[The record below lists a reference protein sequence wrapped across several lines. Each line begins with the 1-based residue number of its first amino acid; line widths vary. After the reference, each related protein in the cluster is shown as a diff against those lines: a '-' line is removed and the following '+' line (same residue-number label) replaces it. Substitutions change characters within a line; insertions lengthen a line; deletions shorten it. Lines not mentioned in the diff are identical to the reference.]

1 MYKLLKKYLFMIL
14 TVTFMM
20 NLGSA
25 EAREANQINTIS
37 VRSRVEQAVQANTAV
52 ITVGIRVQD
61 SKLQIAQDKANLVMQ
76 NLVQEMLTLGVS
88 KSDMQTSDFN
98 LNYNKEDKNSFR
110 GYTLENNLVIKV
122 RDIDKAGIVLDKA
135 LESGANQILGINFTY
150 EGAEELKDQ
159 LLKLAIENGRKKADI
174 VASAD
179 GRIAGRLLEVNIY
192 TDSYQ
197 KAEMRVNKM
206 MLDSSALGSQ
216 VLAGNVVISSEAT
229 LLFELN

>member
-1 MYKLLKKYLFMIL
+1 MFKSLKKYVVLVL
-14 TVTFMM
+14 AVTFITS
-20 NLGSA
+20 LGVA
-25 EAREANQINTIS
+25 EAREANQVSTIS

-52 ITVGIRVQD
+52 ITVGIKAQD
-61 SKLQIAQDKANLVMQ
+61 SKLQIAQNKVNEVMQ
-76 NLVQEMLTLGVS
+76 NLIQEMLILGIN

-110 GYTLENNLVIKV
+110 GYTLENNLSIKV
-122 RDIDKAGIVLDKA
+122 RNIDNVGAVLDKA
-135 LESGANQILGINFTY
+135 LESGANQILGISFIY
-150 EGAEELKDQ
+150 EGAEELKEQ
-159 LLKLAIENGRKKADI
+159 LLKLAIENGRKKAEI
-174 VASAD
+174 VANAD
-179 GRIAGRLLEVNIY
+179 GRIAGRLLDVNIY

-197 KAEMRVNKM
+197 KAEMRMNKM